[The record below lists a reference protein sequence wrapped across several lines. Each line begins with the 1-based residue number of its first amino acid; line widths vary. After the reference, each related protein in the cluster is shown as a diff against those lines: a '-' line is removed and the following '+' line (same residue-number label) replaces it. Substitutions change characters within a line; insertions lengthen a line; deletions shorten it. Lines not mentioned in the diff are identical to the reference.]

1 MFSHWNGQTTS
12 SFWPSIDESPK
23 ASVNNFQRSWSTLD
37 LSRNDHKT
45 VNLCIENFRKSMI
58 SLTHFLGVCWLLNI
72 GQLAKKFGNA
82 YICIVYACTVYGI
95 YAGKRHGIEQ
105 RKRFCLGCKLHKK
118 RIQQLILVE
127 DLGKPKGPKNIN
139 SYQAK
144 LLLSAMFILVY
155 MSIGFGH

>member
-1 MFSHWNGQTTS
+1 
-12 SFWPSIDESPK
+12 
-23 ASVNNFQRSWSTLD
+23 
-37 LSRNDHKT
+37 
-45 VNLCIENFRKSMI
+45 MI

-72 GQLAKKFGNA
+72 GKLAKKFGNA